1 MEKSLRERLKEKRN
15 IREFIPAFSDSLNV
29 GDIVKVIPSRPLNW
43 KEYPVFVKE
52 MELTCGKIGEIQT
65 INRRMDS
72 SENTFIV
79 RFEESTGIFDA
90 WDYQAEWLM
99 KL

>member
-29 GDIVKVIPSRPLNW
+29 GDIVRVIPRRPLNW
-43 KEYPVFVKE
+43 KEYPVFVKD
-52 MELTCGKIGEIQT
+52 MELMCGKIGEIET

-72 SENTFIV
+72 SEKTFFV
-79 RFEESTGIFDA
+79 RFKESIRGFDY
-90 WDYQAEWLM
+90 WEYQAEWLM